1 MANPKPSKDTV
12 RFKLDDREVA
22 AIARAIGRMD
32 KRASQDLRDLSREIS
47 ADIVVELKN
56 AARGSPF
63 YSDQAIR
70 AAESIRVASD
80 RVPSVIAGG
89 ARRFTT
95 SDGRRVPY
103 GSLIIGSEFGSV
115 IPRQRE
121 RFKRPKQKSGGLQFP
136 PRSAKQGRGNRGWWL
151 FPRLKRLQ
159 PSILQAWLQGARQ
172 VADEWGKP

>member
-1 MANPKPSKDTV
+1 MPVEKVA
-12 RFKLDDREVA
+12 FKLDDKEVA

-32 KRASQDLRDLSREIS
+32 KRASQDLRQLSRDI
-47 ADIVVELKN
+47 AGDIVIELRN
-56 AARGSPF
+56 AARGSRF
-63 YSDQAIR
+63 YSDQAVR

-80 RVPSVIAGG
+80 RVPTVLAGG
-89 ARRFTT
+89 ARRFTS
-95 SDGRRVPY
+95 SDGRRVAY
-103 GSLIIGSEFGSV
+103 GSLIIGSEFGST

-136 PRSAKQGRGNRGWWL
+136 PRSARQGRGNRGWWL

-159 PSILQAWLQGARQ
+159 PSILRAWLEGARK